1 MSCNVSCNY
10 SYMSLYHLRK
20 KRKRKE
26 KNQIKEN
33 QNQNQEF
40 KHTIIEKY
48 YLKSKKERES
58 FTITI
63 AGQSL

>member
-1 MSCNVSCNY
+1 MP
-10 SYMSLYHLRK
+10 LYHLRK

-40 KHTIIEKY
+40 KYTIIEKY
-48 YLKSKKERES
+48 YLRSKKEGES
-58 FTITI
+58 STITI